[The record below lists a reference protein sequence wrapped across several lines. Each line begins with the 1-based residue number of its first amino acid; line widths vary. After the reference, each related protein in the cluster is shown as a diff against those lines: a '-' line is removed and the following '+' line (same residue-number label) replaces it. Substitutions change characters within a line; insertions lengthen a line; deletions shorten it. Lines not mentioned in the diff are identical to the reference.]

1 MDSALAKGVL
11 NAQLDWNLIGA
22 GALIG
27 LIAVAIDELL
37 GKTRLLR
44 LPPMAIGIGIYLPMD
59 TTTPVIFG
67 ALLGWIYSRSIAGSP
82 DEGMLARFGVLL
94 ASGLIV
100 VESLLGV
107 MNAGLIV
114 STNNAAPL
122 ALVGGD
128 FAFAPSIGA
137 GLFAIIVAVSYV
149 WVSRQARP

>member
-1 MDSALAKGVL
+1 
-11 NAQLDWNLIGA
+11 
-22 GALIG
+22 
-27 LIAVAIDELL
+27 
-37 GKTRLLR
+37 
-44 LPPMAIGIGIYLPMD
+44 
-59 TTTPVIFG
+59 
-67 ALLGWIYSRSIAGSP
+67 
-82 DEGMLARFGVLL
+82 
-94 ASGLIV
+94 
-100 VESLLGV
+100 